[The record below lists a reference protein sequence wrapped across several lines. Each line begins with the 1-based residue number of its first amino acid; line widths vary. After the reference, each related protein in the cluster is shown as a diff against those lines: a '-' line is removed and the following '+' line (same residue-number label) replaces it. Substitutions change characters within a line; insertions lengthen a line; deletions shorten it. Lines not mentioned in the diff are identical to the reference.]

1 MGFVVLP
8 ALVPDISAVYDVHF
22 AAFKDSPITRALFPS
37 ATEKDLTD
45 STSELRQAHTG
56 HVSEYWKTSA
66 TQYTLKCVDTDTNK
80 IVGMALFDVYIT
92 PSDWKRGEIGWLE
105 GKERER
111 AEALV
116 KPLWDAREK
125 LWLNERYV
133 YCHVMAV
140 HPDYQRRGIGELLFK
155 YEMDICRQTGL
166 PMYIESSKQG
176 IKLYEKMGSRR
187 LKEKLVHKS
196 EDITP
201 EKTNGAREDQEL
213 PLFVWLPEGAEKR
226 LPKSVELA

>member
-1 MGFVVLP
+1 
-8 ALVPDISAVYDVHF
+8 
-22 AAFKDSPITRALFPS
+22 
-37 ATEKDLTD
+37 
-45 STSELRQAHTG
+45 
-56 HVSEYWKTSA
+56 
-66 TQYTLKCVDTDTNK
+66 
-80 IVGMALFDVYIT
+80 MALFDVYIA
-92 PSDWKRGEIGWLE
+92 PSDWKRGEIGWLK

-155 YEMDICRQTGL
+155 YEMDVCRQTGL

-187 LKEKLVHKS
+187 LKEKLVHKP

-201 EKTNGAREDQEL
+201 EKTSGAREDQEL
-213 PLFVWLPEGAEKR
+213 PLYVWLPEGGEKS